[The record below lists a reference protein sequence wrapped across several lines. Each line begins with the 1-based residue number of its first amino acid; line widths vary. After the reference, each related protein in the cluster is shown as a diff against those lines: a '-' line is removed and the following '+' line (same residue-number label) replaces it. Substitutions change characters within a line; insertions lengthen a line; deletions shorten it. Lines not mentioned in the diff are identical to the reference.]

1 MDEKL
6 SAYRGCLWGL
16 AVGDAMGYTVDLK
29 SWEEICNN
37 YGPAGLLGYDLAN
50 GNAEITSHTQL
61 AAYIANSLLAG
72 VTRGRPEAYTTYAQ
86 QALRE
91 WAKRQ
96 YFPRDP
102 APSRFWVARL
112 PELRRRHCRDARLPD
127 ILRGESLG
135 TPERPVN
142 KSTAPGS
149 LTTGVAV
156 GVFFQPKRISPL
168 MLGTLAAEI
177 SAMTHGDPEA
187 FLSAAVLAYA
197 VAGVLQAP
205 EYGLKEQFI
214 QAYSVVEEQFGEQF
228 SLKSIQQLFQKALEL
243 AETEDVNP
251 REAMESLACFS
262 AGSCLAGAVYASIT
276 NEDDFDGGIICAV
289 NHSGASAAVGAVTGA
304 ILGARL
310 GVYALPDFYIE
321 SLDCIPALTELA
333 DDLAQGSI
341 TAGLFDTD
349 WDQKYVH
356 GIPIQPPE
364 EE

>member
-1 MDEKL
+1 MDAKL

-29 SWEEICNN
+29 SWEEIAAS

-61 AAYIANSLLAG
+61 AAYIANSLLVG
-72 VTRGRPEAYTTYAQ
+72 ITRGRTDAYKAYAGE
-86 QALRE
+86 ALRE

-135 TPERPVN
+135 TPENPVN
-142 KSTAPGS
+142 KASAPGS
-149 LTTGVAV
+149 LTTGIAV
-156 GVFFQPKRISPL
+156 GAFYQPKRLSPL
-168 MLGTLAAEI
+168 ALGQLAADI
-177 SAMTHGDPEA
+177 AAMTHGDPEA

-197 VAGVLQAP
+197 IAGILQEP
-205 EYGLKEQFI
+205 ETALEDQFT
-214 QAYSVVEEQFGEQF
+214 QALSVVQEQFGERF
-228 SLKSIQQLFQKALEL
+228 SMKTVNQAIEKAITL
-243 AETEDVNP
+243 TKTPDTTP
-251 REAMESLACFS
+251 REAMESLSCFS
-262 AGSCLAGAVYASIT
+262 AATCLAGAVYASIT
-276 NEDDFDGGIICAV
+276 NENDFDGGVICAV

-304 ILGARL
+304 VLGARL
-310 GVYALPDFYIE
+310 GVYALPDFYLE
-321 SLDCIPALTELA
+321 SLDSIPALAELA

-356 GIPIQPPE
+356 GIPLTPPE